1 MLTLSLIYLQMIACR
16 NVHICA
22 TLCKA
27 IIQILASTPFPKNS
41 NQWSFENWLILNG
54 AWQDQPRAPHH
65 AQRKEALK
73 TNPRWMG
80 ICQRN
85 ELKKLLCPKLG

>member
-65 AQRKEALK
+65 AQENGRLS
-73 TNPRWMG
+73 PHWRDG
-80 ICQRN
+80 QP
-85 ELKKLLCPKLG
+85 LP